1 MSKKKQEMAHPMDV
15 LIGRKIKE
23 HRVRNDK
30 SQKLLGEEI
39 GLTFQQIQKY
49 ESGKNRVSASMLYE
63 ISKVLKTPVAHFF
76 NGIDNAF
83 TPIPI
88 SSEFFL
94 ADNAEAQY
102 VADEDTILQ
111 YFAKIKDNKTK
122 ESVVLL
128 LRNLANA
135 SS

>member
-1 MSKKKQEMAHPMDV
+1 MSKKKQETAHPMDV
-15 LIGRKIKE
+15 FIGRKIKE

-63 ISKVLKTPVAHFF
+63 ISKVLKTPVGHFF
-76 NGIDNAF
+76 TGIDNAF

-88 SSEFFL
+88 SSEFIL
-94 ADNAEAQY
+94 SDNADAKY
-102 VADEDTILQ
+102 IADEDTILQ
-111 YFAKIKDNKTK
+111 YFAKIKDDKTK

-135 SS
+135 S